1 MNIEEVRILAHS
13 QAAIDRQRERRW
25 LTAAVGGFSLL
36 GMVAAFAIV
45 PAADHAGPEL
55 RTIIEQIPLPT
66 TIKLDAGGQAFLREE
81 HVQRSDTLASLL
93 NRLGVSERE
102 AIEYLRQNQTAQK
115 LTQQLRPGNVVRAR
129 SGDSGELYFLQLPL
143 LDSDAVLIVE
153 RRGNGFVTYEQ
164 SIELETRMV
173 IGSGEIR
180 SSWFEATDAAD
191 LPDAIAGQLVGIF
204 GSEIDFHRDL
214 RKGDRFSLV
223 YEVFAH
229 QGQVV
234 RSGRILAAEVTS
246 RQKVLQAYWF
256 KPEKGEGA
264 YYTADGKSV
273 RKPFLLSPIEF
284 SRVTSGFSDARFHP
298 ILQTLRAH
306 KGVDY
311 AAPIG
316 TPVLAVADGVVDSA
330 DFQNGYGNLIV
341 VKHQGTYSTAYG
353 HLDDFAAGLR
363 KGTQVRQGETIGY
376 VGQTGLATG
385 PHLHYEFR
393 INDEQVDPLAIA
405 LPTSIPLDRA
415 QLGRFKGA
423 RLALRGQLDMA
434 KQVKLAAL
442 VE

>member
-1 MNIEEVRILAHS
+1 MNIEEKRILAHS
-13 QAAIDRQRERRW
+13 PAAIDQQRRRRW
-25 LTAAVGGFSLL
+25 LTAAAGGFSLL

-45 PAADHAGPEL
+45 PAADPAQIDQ
-55 RTIIEQIPLPT
+55 RTVVEQIPLAT
-66 TIKLDAGGQAFLREE
+66 AIKLDAGNQAFLREE
-81 HVQRSDTLASLL
+81 YIQRSDTLASLM
-93 NRLGVSERE
+93 NRLGVTER
-102 AIEYLRQNQTAQK
+102 AALDHLRQDQAAQK
-115 LTQQLRPGNVVRAR
+115 IIQLLRPGNVVTARAGEN
-129 SGDSGELYFLQLPL
+129 GDLHSLQLPL
-143 LDSDAVLIVE
+143 LDKDAMLVVE
-153 RRGNGFVTYEQ
+153 RRSNGFVTHEQ
-164 SIELETRMV
+164 PIALETRLI

-214 RKGDRFSLV
+214 RKGDRFTLV
-223 YEVFAH
+223 YEVFSH

-246 RQKVLQAYWF
+246 RQKLLQAYWF
-256 KPEKGEGA
+256 QPAKGDGA

-273 RKPFLLSPIEF
+273 RKPFLLAPIEF

-316 TPVLAVADGVVDSA
+316 TPVLAVADGVVDTA
-330 DFQNGYGNLIV
+330 EFQNGYGNLIV
-341 VKHQGTYSTAYG
+341 LKHQGTYSTAYG
-353 HLDDFAAGLR
+353 HLDDFATGLR

-393 INDEQVDPLAIA
+393 INDEQVDPLAVA
-405 LPTSIPLDRA
+405 LPNSIPLDRA
-415 QLGRFKGA
+415 QLSRFKGA
-423 RLALRGQLDMA
+423 RLALRAQLDMA

-442 VE
+442 E

>member
-13 QAAIDRQRERRW
+13 HAAIDQQRRRRW
-25 LTAAVGGFSLL
+25 ITAVVSGFSLL
-36 GMVAAFAIV
+36 GMVTAFAIV
-45 PAADHAGPEL
+45 PAAQGARLDL
-55 RTIIEQIPLPT
+55 RTVTEQVPLVT
-66 TIKLDAGGQAFLREE
+66 AIKLDAGSQVFLREE
-81 HVQRSDTLASLL
+81 YIQRSDTLASLM
-93 NRLGVSERE
+93 NRLGVTER
-102 AIEYLRQNQTAQK
+102 AALEYLRRDQAAQAIA
-115 LTQQLRPGNVVRAR
+115 QHIRPGNVVTVR
-129 SGDSGELYFLQLPL
+129 SGENGDLHFLQLPL
-143 LDSDAVLIVE
+143 VERDAILLVE
-153 RRGNGFVTYEQ
+153 RRGDGFVTQER
-164 SIELETRMV
+164 SIELEARIV
-173 IGSGEIR
+173 IGSGEVR
-180 SSWFEATDAAD
+180 SSWFEATDAAE
-191 LPDAIAGQLVGIF
+191 LPDAVAGQLVGIF

-223 YEVFAH
+223 YEVLTH

-246 RQKVLQAYWF
+246 KQKVLQAYWF
-256 KPEKGEGA
+256 QPARGEGA
-264 YYTADGKSV
+264 YYTAEGKSV

-316 TPVLAVADGVVDSA
+316 TPVVAVADGIVDA
-330 DFQNGYGNLIV
+330 AEFQNGYGNLIV
-341 VKHQGTYSTAYG
+341 LKHQGTYSTAYG
-353 HLDDFAAGLR
+353 HLDDFATGLR
-363 KGTQVRQGETIGY
+363 KGAHVRQGETIGY

-393 INDEQVDPLAIA
+393 INDEQVDPLAVA

-415 QLGRFKGA
+415 QFNRFKGA
-423 RLALRGQLDMA
+423 RVALRGQLDMA

-442 VE
+442 E

>member
-13 QAAIDRQRERRW
+13 HAAIDQQRRRRW
-25 LTAAVGGFSLL
+25 ITAVVSGFSLL
-36 GMVAAFAIV
+36 GMVTAFAIV
-45 PAADHAGPEL
+45 PAAQGARLDL
-55 RTIIEQIPLPT
+55 RTVTEQVPLVT
-66 TIKLDAGGQAFLREE
+66 AIKLDAGSQVFLREE
-81 HVQRSDTLASLL
+81 YIQRSDTLASLM
-93 NRLGVSERE
+93 NRLGVTER
-102 AIEYLRQNQTAQK
+102 AALEYLRRDQAAQAIA
-115 LTQQLRPGNVVRAR
+115 QHIRPGNVVTVR
-129 SGDSGELYFLQLPL
+129 SGENGDLHFLQLPL
-143 LDSDAVLIVE
+143 VERDAILLVE
-153 RRGNGFVTYEQ
+153 RRGDGFVTQER
-164 SIELETRMV
+164 SIALEARIV
-173 IGSGEIR
+173 IGSGEVR
-180 SSWFEATDAAD
+180 SSWFEATDAAE
-191 LPDAIAGQLVGIF
+191 LPDAVAGQLVGIF

-223 YEVFAH
+223 YEVLTH

-246 RQKVLQAYWF
+246 KQKVLQAYWF
-256 KPEKGEGA
+256 QPARGEGA
-264 YYTADGKSV
+264 YYTAEGKSV

-316 TPVLAVADGVVDSA
+316 TPVVAVADGIVDA
-330 DFQNGYGNLIV
+330 AEFQNGYGNLIV
-341 VKHQGTYSTAYG
+341 LKHQGTYSTAYG
-353 HLDDFAAGLR
+353 HLDDFATGLR
-363 KGTQVRQGETIGY
+363 KGAHVRQGETIGY

-393 INDEQVDPLAIA
+393 INDEQVDPLAVA

-415 QLGRFKGA
+415 QFNRFKGA
-423 RLALRGQLDMA
+423 RVALRGQLDMA

-442 VE
+442 E